1 MMINPWFLPICAGP
15 KVSMSGYTLP
25 ILEIYKEL

>member
-15 KVSMSGYTLP
+15 EQSMSRYTLP
-25 ILEIYKEL
+25 ILEFYKES